1 MAETSREIRRQ
12 IDDTRARIGSTIAA
26 IERKVDPHRIV
37 EEYPLALVGIA
48 FGTGVLLST
57 TGATGRAVHE
67 VRDQVRQGVA
77 KINDTAGGALD
88 GVIEAVIGAAT
99 MAVTEKLSELLHVSV
114 SASDKKRIETKA
126 KGRLQGR
133 AA

>member
-12 IDDTRARIGSTIAA
+12 IDDTRARIGGTIAA
-26 IERKVDPHRIV
+26 IERKVDPHRILD
-37 EEYPLALVGIA
+37 EYPLALVGVA

-67 VRDQVRQGVA
+67 VRDQVRQGA
-77 KINDTAGGALD
+77 TKINDTAGSALD
-88 GVIEAVIGAAT
+88 GVIEAIVGAAT
-99 MAVTEKLSELLHVSV
+99 MAVTEKLSELLHASV
-114 SASDKKRIETKA
+114 GTSDKKRIETTGS
-126 KGRLQGR
+126 GRLQGR